1 MNTCAPGPPKPG
13 SPEGP
18 GTFTP
23 RTAYPPD
30 VLQAKAVKLYATG
43 TTNAGGRRSAR
54 GCPAPPAHTR
64 RAEKHALIPNQ
75 LRMDLRSFLLSRGAA
90 FAKA

>member
-1 MNTCAPGPPKPG
+1 MNTCGAGSPKPG

-30 VLQAKAVKLYATG
+30 VLQANAVKLYATRMTMREVG
-43 TTNAGGRRSAR
+43 AR
-54 GCPAPPAHTR
+54 LGVVQFRPRILAVQR
-64 RAEKHALIPNQ
+64 NML
-75 LRMDLRSFLLSRGAA
+75 
-90 FAKA
+90 